1 MYSCLLVIGS
11 STVNLCSRMNLS
23 TILNFAKLTEDWQF
37 SVFIENINFQS
48 NGVSSWFVK
57 GVFLK
62 LLGSLTAVSI

>member
-37 SVFIENINFQS
+37 SVFIENINFRS
-48 NGVSSWFVK
+48 NGVSSWFVR